1 MLGDLAA
8 SMRNPPLVSAKIL
21 MIAGLLALGALNS
34 ITVAQ
39 AEESDTELVPEPWV
53 HETHVYNVSGDIDGK
68 PTNEFFVNERWSIEV
83 KHGDVMTL
91 IMARNI
97 TQNNIASVD
106 YTNNIHYSVG
116 GKLYIAQFMMMGLT
130 LKIGSYGVMAPLSTC
145 SDFGLEYSPLVY
157 DGTVPTFDCNITYK
171 DIRLYFGASAP
182 AGSVG
187 STVDLTLVH
196 HIRGDW
202 TNTRIKVEAILD
214 FKNTVLFN
222 PDDVNNEYGI
232 GTPFTAELRYGMM
245 LANPEDMRI
254 TGPVVPTSCTNSTLE
269 YNMTLDNGAPLTM
282 SKLEMKDS
290 FTTYNATGSQ
300 SSIGYSSM
308 EMHGA
313 QASVTHGFPNMTYGE
328 TQSMKSDPEITVNH
342 DRVSASDNPDNRNQT
357 PKWGLIAVVGV
368 AGVAAAI
375 GAVLFLRKRKNR

>member
-1 MLGDLAA
+1 
-8 SMRNPPLVSAKIL
+8 MRNPPLVSVRIL
-21 MIAGLLALGALNS
+21 VTAGLLVLWALNS
-34 ITVAQ
+34 ISSVQ
-39 AEESDTELVPEPWV
+39 AEESETGPVPEPWV

-83 KHGDVMTL
+83 RHGDVMTL

-106 YTNNIHYSVG
+106 YTNNIHYSIG
-116 GKLYIAQFMMMGLT
+116 GKLYIAQFMMIGLT
-130 LKIGSYGVMAPLSTC
+130 LKVGSYDVTAPLSTC
-145 SDFGLEYSPLVY
+145 SDFELEYSPLVY

-202 TNTRIKVEAILD
+202 TNTRIKVEALLE
-214 FKNTVLFN
+214 FQNTVLFN
-222 PDDVNNEYGI
+222 PNDGNNEFGI
-232 GTPFTAELRYGMM
+232 GASFTAELSYGMM
-245 LANPEDMRI
+245 LANPEDARI
-254 TGPVVPTSCTNSTLE
+254 SGPVVPTSCTNSTLE
-269 YNMTLDNGAPLTM
+269 YNMTLDSGAPLTM

-290 FTTYNATGSQ
+290 FTTYNSTGSQ
-300 SSIGYSSM
+300 TSIGYSSM
-308 EMHGA
+308 VIHGA

-328 TQSMKSDPEITVNH
+328 TQSMKSDPEISVYH
-342 DRVSASDNPDNRNQT
+342 DRVTANDNPGNPNQT

-368 AGVAAAI
+368 AGAAAVI